1 MPSHTPTYF
10 NPRAALEVWRNRLP
24 HWDQLGGTYFL
35 TFRLADAVPADLL
48 RRWQAER
55 EDWLRVHPPPLSPE
69 LELLYHQRFSAQL
82 DQWLDASHGSCAL
95 RDPASARIVADT
107 LAHDDPARCALWS
120 WVIMPNHI
128 HVLLSLRSAHGLDAI
143 LKMWKGVSA
152 RRINQHRG
160 TTGSLWQRDY
170 FDRLVRDEVHFGRC
184 VRYIRQN
191 PTRAKLPP
199 GEFLLWES
207 DLAKSC

>member
-1 MPSHTPTYF
+1 MSAPTPTWF
-10 NPRAALEVWRNRLP
+10 NPRADLEVWRNRLP

-55 EDWLRVHPPPLSPE
+55 DDWLRAHPPPLSPE
-69 LELLYHQRFSAQL
+69 LEQIYHQRFSAEIDL
-82 DQWLDASHGSCAL
+82 WLDAGHGGCVL
-95 RDPASARIVADT
+95 RDPACARIVADT
-107 LAHDDPARCALWS
+107 LTHDDPERCALWS
-120 WVIMPNHI
+120 WVIMPNHV
-128 HVLLSLRSAHGLDAI
+128 HALLSLRAAHGLDVI
-143 LKMWKGVSA
+143 LKTWKGVSA

-170 FDRLVRDEVHFGRC
+170 FDRLIRDETHFGRC

-191 PTRAKLPP
+191 PSRANLRP
-199 GEFLLWES
+199 GEYLLWES
-207 DLAKSC
+207 DLAKNH